1 MTERRQTFD
10 VATLG
15 NYTKDTIVTAAGTQH
30 ADGGGVNYSAHAAHI
45 LGRNVA
51 AIMRLAAEDF
61 HVVRSLEEAGITVF
75 ATATPSSSLMR
86 LEYPTD
92 NPDERILT
100 MADTA
105 GSFTPEHVQ
114 GIDARAFVI
123 SPSIRGEVP
132 IETIRELRSKDT
144 MISADAQGFIRVRR
158 PDGRLEHVAWP
169 EQEEVLALVDILKA
183 DVVEAEALTGEPDM
197 KSAAKALMAQGP
209 REIVITHR
217 DGIVVLADGQMLEAA
232 FHARSMTGRSGRGD
246 TCVGS
251 YVAAR
256 LEHPPEEAIL
266 WSAATTSLK
275 VETPGPIRRT
285 YEEIVDL
292 MEHHYKGAYSPQ

>member
-1 MTERRQTFD
+1 MTEDTKTFD

-15 NYTKDTIVTAAGTQH
+15 NYTKDTIVTAAGTQR
-30 ADGGGVNYSAHAAHI
+30 ADGGGVNYSAHAAKA
-45 LGRNVA
+45 LGRDVA

-61 HVVRSLEEAGITVF
+61 HVVRSLEDAGITVF

-100 MADTA
+100 MVDTA
-105 GSFTPEHVQ
+105 GSFTPDQVRA
-114 GIDARAFVI
+114 IDARAFVI

-132 IETIRELRSKDT
+132 METIRELREKDA

-158 PDGRLEHVAWP
+158 PDGRLEHLPWP

-183 DVVEAEALTGEPDM
+183 DVVEAEALTGESDM
-197 KSAAKALMAQGP
+197 KRAAEALAARGP

-217 DGIVVLADGQMLEAA
+217 DGIVVLADGQLLEAP
-232 FHARSMTGRSGRGD
+232 FHARSMAGRSGRGD

-256 LEHPPEEAIL
+256 LEYPPEEAIL
-266 WSAATTSLK
+266 WSAAITSLK

-285 YEEIVDL
+285 YEEIVGL
-292 MEHHYKGAYSPQ
+292 KEKYYKGVFSPQ